1 MLRWARRVI
10 SPSTAPSCR
19 RVRMPPNVA
28 TVGQRPE
35 TASVRPLLS
44 HERALLREKN
54 RARRLAR
61 IFRTGI
67 CGGTVY
73 VYEGAKRRAGLRR
86 LVGRCGARRVIL
98 PATLLFG
105 VGVLSL
111 YFLSAHLWHLYTIFL
126 FMGVVGSGTTAVP
139 YSKVISRWF
148 DRQRGLA
155 LGLALVGGS
164 VGIS

>member
-1 MLRWARRVI
+1 MLRWARSVI

-28 TVGQRPE
+28 TVGRRPE
-35 TASVRPLLS
+35 KGGVRRLLS

-73 VYEGAKRRAGLRR
+73 GNEGAKARQGLLR
-86 LVGRCGARRVIL
+86 LVDRPGGRHRALRALC
-98 PATLLFG
+98 
-105 VGVLSL
+105 
-111 YFLSAHLWHLYTIFL
+111 
-126 FMGVVGSGTTAVP
+126 P
-139 YSKVISRWF
+139 YS
-148 DRQRGLA
+148 D
-155 LGLALVGGS
+155 
-164 VGIS
+164 